1 MGYAMKICITI
12 EVDAN
17 DLDWSESS
25 LHGWKEDGAQFWE
38 IDAIAK
44 YNGIPVE
51 DMDYDKADE
60 YLIERHK
67 ERTLQ

>member
-25 LHGWKEDGAQFWE
+25 LYGWKEDGAQFWE
-38 IDAIAK
+38 IEAIAK

-60 YLIERHK
+60 YLIGRHQ

>member
-1 MGYAMKICITI
+1 MIRL
-12 EVDAN
+12 ERV
-17 DLDWSESS
+17 S

-38 IDAIAK
+38 IEAIAK

-51 DMDYDKADE
+51 DMDYEKADE
-60 YLIERHK
+60 YLIERHR